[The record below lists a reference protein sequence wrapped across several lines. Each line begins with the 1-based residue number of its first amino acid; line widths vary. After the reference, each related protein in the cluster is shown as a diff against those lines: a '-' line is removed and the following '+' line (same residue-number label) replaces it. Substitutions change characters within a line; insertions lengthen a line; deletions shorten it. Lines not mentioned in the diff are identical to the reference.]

1 MKKSFA
7 VAALVVLCATTA
19 NATNM
24 WLSLSGDGSPA
35 GEVPMVMQGIGDEGW
50 LYIWA
55 RPDQGQI
62 LQNFSLNA
70 TADHSDIIWFTA
82 GHVDNP
88 LLGVQSFPPPPKNIL
103 RYEFT
108 NDSANADLGMDALRG
123 MQGFSVANQTTIG
136 AGLGFDF
143 DPLLVDGSWR
153 LGSIHWKAHRPGH
166 IGIFLEIGA
175 NGLNNAGQ
183 SSAQTSVVFGDLE
196 DNPLNGN
203 NDRQVP
209 SNRPDAII
217 WIIPEPSSIA
227 LAFLGL
233 IALIPCLR
241 KR

>member
-1 MKKSFA
+1 
-7 VAALVVLCATTA
+7 
-19 NATNM
+19 
-24 WLSLSGDGSPA
+24 
-35 GEVPMVMQGIGDEGW
+35 
-50 LYIWA
+50 
-55 RPDQGQI
+55 
-62 LQNFSLNA
+62 
-70 TADHSDIIWFTA
+70 
-82 GHVDNP
+82 
-88 LLGVQSFPPPPKNIL
+88 VQSFPPPPKNIL

-183 SSAQTSVVFGDLE
+183 SSAQTSVVFGDSE

-203 NDRQVP
+203 DDRQVP
-209 SNRPDAII
+209 SSRPDAII